1 MRPILLVLLKTAH
14 TGIWAAVEASVV
26 YLLASGW
33 EGRTDRRAALAAGVV
48 GAETAVFLGNGAR
61 CPLTGAAEALGAGHG
76 SVTDL
81 FLPRWLARN
90 LPAIHVP
97 LLLAAAYLHLR
108 NSRRRRDA

>member
-1 MRPILLVLLKTAH
+1 MDRAQRSP
-14 TGIWAAVEASVV
+14 
-26 YLLASGW
+26 
-33 EGRTDRRAALAAGVV
+33 GRGRRRCRRL
-48 GAETAVFLGNGAR
+48 ETSVFLGNGAR

-97 LLLAAAYLHLR
+97 LLFLAAYLHARNLR
-108 NSRRRRDA
+108 SLRGA